1 MKGFF
6 SKYLVIDLNNKKWY
20 KEVLNEFELSLSLGG
35 KGLAVDLLLKY
46 QPAGI
51 HPSSP
56 ENPLV
61 FALGPV
67 TDTYLY
73 GSSRYGVYTK
83 SPLTGFF
90 CESYSGG
97 KVPEKISKTGYDAIL
112 ILGNCN
118 ELSYIYITPEN
129 VEILPASKLSGLSCY
144 DTESLLNEKYP
155 DSGIVTIGP
164 AGEKGIPFSIISND
178 YWRCAGRAGAGA
190 VMGNKNIKAIVFKG
204 DKRREVAYLE
214 DLKKF
219 SQEILESKKEHP
231 STIAYKRFGTPMMVD
246 LLNKV
251 KAFPT
256 RYWHKGFFEDY
267 EKINAEAMQNKM
279 EVKPK
284 ACAKCFMACGKLSIV
299 KEGRHAGL
307 KIEGPE
313 YETIYAFGGLC
324 MINDITEIAYLN
336 DLCDRLGMDTITVG
350 NLVALAMEASE
361 KGKIKER
368 VRYGNVEDAE
378 KLILDISE
386 IKGLGA
392 ILSQGIKKASKNL
405 GMEDFAIHVKGLEPA
420 GYDPRYL
427 KGMGL
432 SYAVSDRGA
441 CHLRTTFYKAE
452 LSGMISPDTIE
463 KKVELLLDFEDRL
476 TLFDSLIVCRFYR
489 DFYLWDELSKI
500 IKLTTGLDLNREDL
514 KKLSSKINDTIR
526 GYNIREGLT
535 KQDDY
540 LPERFHSEP
549 LPETGAVITKD
560 DFNKMLEEYYSYRG
574 WNKKD

>member
-6 SKYLVIDLNNKKWY
+6 GKYLVIDLDKKKWCS
-20 KEVLNEFELSLSLGG
+20 ENLGESELSFSLGG
-35 KGLAVDLLLKY
+35 KGLAVELLLKY

-51 HPSSP
+51 HPSSS
-56 ENPLV
+56 ENPLI

-97 KVPEKISKTGYDAIL
+97 KVPEKISRTGYDAIL
-112 ILGNCN
+112 ILGRCTD
-118 ELSYIYITPEN
+118 LSYIYITPDN
-129 VEILPASKLSGLSCY
+129 VEIIDATKLTGLDCY
-144 DTESLLNEKYP
+144 ETEKLLNEKYP
-155 DSGIVTIGP
+155 DAGVLTIGP

-178 YWRCAGRAGAGA
+178 YWRCAGRAGVGA
-190 VMGNKNIKAIVFKG
+190 VMGNKNIKAIVLKG
-204 DKRREVAYLE
+204 DKKREVASPE
-214 DLKKF
+214 ELKKF

-256 RYWHKGFFEDY
+256 KYWHKGFFDDY
-267 EKINAEAMQNKM
+267 EKINAEAMQTKM
-279 EVKPK
+279 DVKPK
-284 ACAKCFMACGKLSIV
+284 ACSRCFMACGKLSQV
-299 KEGRHAGL
+299 KEGRHKGL

-350 NLVALAMEASE
+350 NLVAFAMEASE
-361 KGKIKER
+361 RGFIKDKIKFGS
-368 VRYGNVEDAE
+368 VDDAE
-378 KLILDISE
+378 KIIMDIAE
-386 IKGLGA
+386 IRGLGA
-392 ILSQGIKKASKNL
+392 ILAQGIKKASKDL
-405 GMEDFAIHVKGLEPA
+405 GMEDYAIHVKGLEPA

-432 SYAVSDRGA
+432 SYGVSDRGA

-452 LSGMISPDTIE
+452 LSGMIAPDTIE
-463 KKVELLLDFEDRL
+463 KKVVLILDFEDRL
-476 TLFDSLIVCRFYR
+476 TLFDSLILCRFYR

-500 IKLTTGLDLNREDL
+500 IALTTGLTFDKEGL
-514 KKLSSKINDTIR
+514 KKLSAKINDTIR

-535 KQDDY
+535 EKDDY
-540 LPERFHSEP
+540 LPERFHNEP
-549 LPETGAVITKD
+549 LPETGAVLKKE
-560 DFNKMLEEYYSYRG
+560 DFEKMLKEYYLLRG
-574 WNKKD
+574 WGEKN

>member
-6 SKYLVIDLNNKKWY
+6 GKYLVIDLDKKKWY
-20 KEVLNEFELSLSLGG
+20 SEDLSDSELSFSLGG
-35 KGLAVDLLLKY
+35 KGLAGELLLKY

-51 HPSSP
+51 NPTSP
-56 ENPLV
+56 ENPLIL
-61 FALGPV
+61 ALGPV

-97 KVPEKISKTGYDAIL
+97 KVPEKISRTGYDAIL
-112 ILGNCN
+112 FLGKCK
-118 ELSYIYITPEN
+118 ELSYIYITPDN
-129 VEILPASKLSGLSCY
+129 VEVINASKLTGLDCY
-144 DTESLLNEKYP
+144 ETEKLLSEKYP
-155 DSGIVTIGP
+155 DAGVLTIGP

-190 VMGNKNIKAIVFKG
+190 VMGNKNVKAIVFKG
-204 DKRREVAYLE
+204 DKKREVASPE
-214 DLKKF
+214 ELKKF
-219 SQEILESKKEHP
+219 SQEILASKKEHP
-231 STIAYKRFGTPMMVD
+231 TTSAYKRFGTPMMVD

-256 RYWHKGFFEDY
+256 KYWHKGFFEDY
-267 EKINAEAMQNKM
+267 EKINAEAMQTKM
-279 EVKPK
+279 DVKPK
-284 ACAKCFMACGKLSIV
+284 ACSRCFMACGKLSQV
-299 KEGRHAGL
+299 KEGRHKGL

-336 DLCDRLGMDTITVG
+336 DLCDRLGIDTITVG
-350 NLVALAMEASE
+350 NLIALAMEASE
-361 KGKIKER
+361 RGIIKDEIKFGS
-368 VRYGNVEDAE
+368 VDDAE
-378 KLILDISE
+378 KLIMDIAE

-392 ILSQGIKKASKNL
+392 IFAQGIKKASKDL
-405 GMEDFAIHVKGLEPA
+405 GMEDYAIHVKGLEPA

-432 SYAVSDRGA
+432 SYGVSDRGA

-452 LSGMISPDTIE
+452 LSGMISPEAIE
-463 KKVELLLDFEDRL
+463 KKVELILDFEDRL
-476 TLFDSLIVCRFYR
+476 TLFDSLILCRFYR
-489 DFYLWDELSKI
+489 DFYLWDELSKVI
-500 IKLTTGLDLNREDL
+500 ALTTGLNFDKEGL
-514 KKLSSKINDTIR
+514 KKLSAKINDTIR

-535 KQDDY
+535 EKDDY
-540 LPERFHSEP
+540 LPERFHNEP
-549 LPETGAVITKD
+549 LPETGAVLKKEE
-560 DFNKMLEEYYSYRG
+560 FKKMLDEYYNLRG
-574 WNKKD
+574 WV

>member
-6 SKYLVIDLNNKKWY
+6 CKYLIIDLESKKWY
-20 KEVLNEFELSLSLGG
+20 RETLSDLELSISLGG
-35 KGLAVDLLLKY
+35 KGLASELLLKY

-51 HPSSP
+51 HPTSP
-56 ENPLV
+56 ENPLI
-61 FALGPV
+61 FAVGPV

-73 GSSRYGVYTK
+73 GSSRFGVYTK

-97 KVPEKISKTGYDAIL
+97 KAPEKISRAGYDAIL
-112 ILGNCN
+112 IVGKCK
-118 ELSYIYITPEN
+118 ELSYILVTPEE
-129 VEILPASKLSGLSCY
+129 VEILSAEKLRGLSCY
-144 DTESLLNEKYP
+144 DTEKQLSEKYP
-155 DSGIVTIGP
+155 DSGVLTIGP

-190 VMGNKNIKAIVFKG
+190 VMGNKNIKAIIFKG
-204 DKRREVAYLE
+204 DKKRDVAYSE
-214 DLKKF
+214 ELKTF
-219 SQEILESKKEHP
+219 TQEILNSKKDHP

-256 RYWHKGFFEDY
+256 RYWHNGFFEDY
-267 EKINAEAMQNKM
+267 EKINADAMQSKM

-284 ACAKCFMACGKLSIV
+284 ACARCFMACGKLSVV
-299 KEGRHAGL
+299 KEGRHKGL

-361 KGKIKER
+361 RGLIKEKI
-368 VRYGNVEDAE
+368 RYGSFEDAE

-386 IKGLGA
+386 IRGLGA
-392 ILSQGIKKASKNL
+392 ILAQGIKKASKYL
-405 GMEDFAIHVKGLEPA
+405 GMENYAVHVKGLEPA

-463 KKVELLLDFEDRL
+463 KKVELILDFEDRL
-476 TLFDSLIVCRFYR
+476 TLFDSLIICRFYR

-500 IKLTTGLDLNREDL
+500 MKLSTGIELNKEGL

-535 KQDDY
+535 EKDDY
-540 LPERFHSEP
+540 LPERFHKEP
-549 LPETGAVITKD
+549 LPETGSVLTEE
-560 DFNKMLEEYYSYRG
+560 DFKKMLDKYYQLRG
-574 WNKKD
+574 WEHIS